1 MEPPVLCSTVA
12 GVGVI
17 TLNRPE
23 ALNALSLEM
32 IRIMNEALRIWR
44 QDDNIVAVLFRSS
57 SERAFCAGGDIRF
70 FHRIA
75 TGGPSAGS
83 ALLEDFF
90 TEEYQLNHLIHT
102 YPKPSFALMDGIVM
116 GGGMG
121 ISQGASLRVVTERT
135 RMGMPEVSIGLF
147 PDVGGGYFLSRA
159 TGCTGVD
166 LALTGRIVHAADALF
181 AGLADLAVPS
191 SALPGIDAILA
202 GAAPGTQVEVL
213 TGYLRAQ
220 AMSLEH
226 EEGVL
231 KKNQAAIE
239 RHFSHADVTATLDS
253 LRADDGEY
261 AEEALALMSQRS
273 PMMLCVT
280 LEQLR
285 RAKTQSIADCLRMER
300 TIMRRCFEGTE
311 ILEGIRSRVIDKD
324 NAPRWLHQDV
334 EQVSAEEVDRHF
346 APAWPAYAHPL
357 RDLDSLACHPDPT

>member
-1 MEPPVLCSTVA
+1 MESPVICSTVA
-12 GVGVI
+12 GFGVL

-32 IRIMNEALRIWR
+32 IRIMNEALRAW
-44 QDDNIVAVLFRSS
+44 QHDDNIVAVLFRSS

-121 ISQGASLRVVTERT
+121 ISQGTSMRVVTERT

-159 TGCTGVD
+159 KDCTGVD
-166 LALTGRIVHAADALF
+166 LALTGRIIHAADALF
-181 AGLADLAVPS
+181 SGLADLAVPS
-191 SALPGIDAILA
+191 KALAGIDAVLE
-202 GAAPGTQVEVL
+202 GAAAGQQVSAL
-213 TGYLRAQ
+213 TDYLRGQ
-220 AMSLEH
+220 ALALEH
-226 EEGVL
+226 EDGVL
-231 KKNQAAIE
+231 KKNHDAVA
-239 RHFSHADVTATLDS
+239 RHFSQADVAGTLAS
-253 LRADDGEY
+253 LRADSSEY
-261 AEEALALMSQRS
+261 AAEALNLMSQRS

-280 LEQLR
+280 LEQLQ
-285 RAKTQSIADCLRMER
+285 RAKTQTIADCLRMER

-324 NAPRWLHQDV
+324 NAPRWQHQDV
-334 EQVSAEEVDRHF
+334 EHVPAAEVERYF
-346 APAWPAYAHPL
+346 SPAWPSYAHPL
-357 RDLDSLACHPDPT
+357 RDLD

>member
-1 MEPPVLCSTVA
+1 MESPVLCSTVA
-12 GVGVI
+12 GFGI
-17 TLNRPE
+17 LTLNRPE

-32 IRIMNEALRIWR
+32 IRIMNEALRAWR
-44 QDDNIVAVLFRSS
+44 HDDSIVAVLFRSS

-70 FHRIA
+70 FHRVATA
-75 TGGPSAGS
+75 TGGPAAGS

-121 ISQGASLRVVTERT
+121 ISQGATMRVATERT

-159 TGCTGVD
+159 RGRSGFD
-166 LALTGRIVHAADALF
+166 LALTGRIIHAADALF
-181 AGLADLAVPS
+181 AGLADVAVPS
-191 SALPGIDAILA
+191 GALAGIDAVLE
-202 GAAPGTQVEVL
+202 GAAPGTQVAAL
-213 TGYLRAQ
+213 TDYLRGQ
-220 AMSLEH
+220 ALSLEA
-226 EEGVL
+226 EDGAL
-231 KKNQAAIE
+231 KKNHEAVD
-239 RHFSHADVTATLDS
+239 RHFSHADVMATLASLHADS
-253 LRADDGEY
+253 SEY
-261 AEEALALMSQRS
+261 AVEALKLMSQRS
-273 PMMLCVT
+273 PVMLCVT

-285 RAKTQSIADCLRMER
+285 RAQTQTIAECLRMER

-324 NAPRWLHQDV
+324 NAPRWQHPGV
-334 EQVSAEEVDRHF
+334 EQVQAEEVECYF

-357 RDLDSLACHPDPT
+357 RDLD